1 MFGLK
6 SFPLSGPNARTIYI
20 YSILVGL
27 LSGGVALM
35 FYGAVHFLWQMGFGM
50 EINLEQIFSSPLS
63 LSPVWPHGIHA
74 ALLLCFLPALGGL
87 CSGYVSHK
95 FAPET
100 KSSGTDIFLAAFHQ
114 KAGALRK
121 RTTPVKLIT
130 SILTLGTG
138 GSGGKEGPMMLI
150 GAGLGSLFSQ
160 VTKLG
165 ARARRTLFL
174 AGAAGGLGAIFR
186 SPLGGAI
193 TAVEVLYKEDFES
206 DALIPCIISS
216 VTAYTVFGAF
226 TGYSHM
232 LKFKSTPFHSP
243 LELILYVV
251 LGVVCTGFAYFF
263 VRFYHAMEVLIS
275 KVGWRGSWLVP
286 GLGGLLVGLLALVRP
301 EVLGPG
307 FDIIQHAIDGHYPA
321 EWANACW
328 ALLIL
333 GVCKMLATTFTV
345 ASGGS
350 AGVMIPSLYLGAMMG
365 GVVGIAGQHFFPALV
380 PQVAP
385 FVVVGMAACFSAVT
399 KASLGGLVMV
409 VEITGGY
416 ELLPPLMVVTVISL
430 IGSGK
435 WSIYKNQ
442 VLNKFY
448 SKAHLWDLNPSLLN
462 AITVDEAFP
471 VLNME
476 AIVNENTPLT
486 RLTEI
491 SHRTHHGEFLV
502 QDGQSFLLGMVDLF
516 DFNLDSQGGES
527 LANAQVAKSLMKK
540 TTASLTLADSLFKA
554 VEIMTTNRQGIIP
567 VIKPERGGLALLGYI
582 TRQDILK
589 FYKNSRQTTRR

>member
-1 MFGLK
+1 MFGFK
-6 SFPLSGPNARTIYI
+6 SFPLSGPNARTIYL

-27 LSGGVALM
+27 LSGFVALL
-35 FYGAVHFLWQMGFGM
+35 FYWAVHYLWQLSFGLGSG
-50 EINLEQIFSSPLS
+50 LEQVFVKTLT
-63 LSPVWPHGIHA
+63 LSPVWPHGVYP

-87 CSGYVSHK
+87 CSGYVSYK

-100 KSSGTDIFLAAFHQ
+100 RSSGTDVFLSAFHH
-114 KAGALRK
+114 KAGVLRK

-160 VTKLG
+160 VAKLG

-243 LELILYVV
+243 SELILYVV
-251 LGVVCTGFAYFF
+251 LGVVCTGFAYLFIK
-263 VRFYHAMEVLIS
+263 FYHATETFLV
-275 KVGWRGSWLVP
+275 KAGWRRFWFIPAV
-286 GLGGLLVGLLALVRP
+286 GGLLVGLVALVRP

-307 FDIIQHAIDGHYPA
+307 FDIIQHAIDGHYSSD
-321 EWANACW
+321 WTNACW

-350 AGVMIPSLYLGAMMG
+350 AGVMIPSLYMGAMLG
-365 GVVGIAGQHFFPALV
+365 GVVGIAGQHFFPTLV

-471 VLNME
+471 ILNIE
-476 AIVNENTPLT
+476 AIVDENTPLD

-502 QDGQSFLLGMVDLF
+502 QDGQSFLLGVVDLF
-516 DFNLDSQGGES
+516 DFNLEHQSEAS
-527 LANAQVAKSLMKK
+527 LANAQVAKNFMKAA
-540 TTASLTLADSLFKA
+540 TASLTLSDSLYKA
-554 VEIMTTNRQGIIP
+554 VEIMTSNRQGIIP
-567 VIKPERGGLALLGYI
+567 VVRPERSRLALLGYI